1 MYPIRFENVYYK
13 KIWGGRD
20 LEAFRNNLPSGDVG
34 ESWDIACHPSG
45 TGVVANGE
53 LKGKKFDE
61 IISEFG
67 HALVGS
73 KVSTE
78 KFPLLVKLINSGE
91 KLSVQVHPGD
101 EYAQRVENQFGKT
114 EAWYVV
120 NAKPGA
126 KLIVG
131 TKNCDKEVF
140 AKAIEEGKS
149 EDYLNVVDVKKG
161 DCFLIN
167 SGLVHAI
174 CEGLIIVEIQQNS
187 DVTYR
192 VYDYGRP
199 REIHVEKSLD
209 VIDFKLRAENLS
221 NKEVVKFD
229 GFSKVDFGENK
240 YFGMQKINIE
250 TEWNDCSNEEKFF
263 ILTCVDGC
271 GTIEGHETVEGDGTL
286 EGDGTNGQVNETN
299 GQVDKDMIK
308 QGFCEEIKMGDS
320 YLIPATLGKYVVKG
334 NLAVIKSYP
343 M

>member
-1 MYPIRFENVYYK
+1 MYPIRFENLYYD

-20 LEAFRNNLPSGDVG
+20 LESFRNNLPAGDIG
-34 ESWDIACHPSG
+34 ESWDIACHPNG
-45 TGVVANGE
+45 TGIVENGE
-53 LKGKKFDE
+53 LKGKSFTE
-61 IISEFG
+61 IIEEFG
-67 HALVGS
+67 HSLVGT

-78 KFPLLVKLINSGE
+78 KFPLLVKLINSRE

-101 EYAQRVENQFGKT
+101 EYAQRVENEFGKT

-120 NAKPGA
+120 DAKPGA

-131 TKNCDKEVF
+131 TKNCDKATF

-149 EDYLNVVDVKKG
+149 EEYLNIIDVKKG

-174 CEGLIIVEIQQNS
+174 CEGLIIAEIQQNS

-209 VIDFKLRAENLS
+209 VINFDLEAANLS
-221 NKEVVKFD
+221 NNKVVKCH
-229 GFSKVDFGENK
+229 GYSKVDFCENE
-240 YFGMQKINIE
+240 YFGMQKFDVT
-250 TEWNDCSNEEKFF
+250 TEWSDKSNEEKFF
-263 ILTCVDGC
+263 MLTCVDGE
-271 GTIEGHETVEGDGTL
+271 GTISGEGFSET
-286 EGDGTNGQVNETN
+286 
-299 GQVDKDMIK
+299 M
-308 QGFCEEIKMGDS
+308 KMGDS
-320 YLIPATLGKYVVKG
+320 YLIPATLGNYTVNGTVSF
-334 NLAVIKSYP
+334 IKSYP

>member
-1 MYPIRFENVYYK
+1 MYPIRFENVYYE

-101 EYAQRVENQFGKT
+101 EYAQRVENQLGKT

-271 GTIEGHETVEGDGTL
+271 GIIESCGTVESDGAV

>member
-1 MYPIRFENVYYK
+1 MPEGEI
-13 KIWGGRD
+13 
-20 LEAFRNNLPSGDVG
+20 G
-34 ESWDIACHPSG
+34 ESWDIACHPNG
-45 TGVVANGE
+45 IGIVANGE
-53 LKGKKFDE
+53 LKGKRFDE

-67 HALVGS
+67 HDLVGS

-78 KFPLLVKLINSGE
+78 KFPLLVKLINSKE

-101 EYAQRVENQFGKT
+101 EYAKRVENEFGKT

-120 NAKPGA
+120 DAKPGA

-131 TKNCDKEVF
+131 TKNCNKATF

-149 EDYLNVVDVKKG
+149 EDYLNVIEVKKG

-174 CEGLIIVEIQQNS
+174 CEGLIIAEIQQNS

-209 VIDFKLRAENLS
+209 VINFDLAAENLS
-221 NKEVVKFD
+221 NHEVVEFE
-229 GFSKVDFGENK
+229 GFSKINFCENE
-240 YFGMQKINIE
+240 YFGMQKFNIKK
-250 TEWNDCSNEEKFF
+250 EWTDCSNEEKFF
-263 ILTCVDGC
+263 ILTCVDGK
-271 GTIEGHETVEGDGTL
+271 GTIEGKE
-286 EGDGTNGQVNETN
+286 
-299 GQVDKDMIK
+299 
-308 QGFCEEIKMGDS
+308 FSEEIKMGDS
-320 YLIPATLGKYVVKG
+320 YLIPAKLGNYSVKG
-334 NLAVIKSYP
+334 ELEVIKSYP

>member
-1 MYPIRFENVYYK
+1 MYPIRFENVYYE

-101 EYAQRVENQFGKT
+101 EYAQRVENQLGKT

-229 GFSKVDFGENK
+229 GFSKVDFCENE
-240 YFGMQKINIE
+240 YFGMQKFNIE
-250 TEWNDCSNEEKFF
+250 TEWSDCSNEEKFF

-271 GTIEGHETVEGDGTL
+271 GIIESCGTVENDGIIES
-286 EGDGTNGQVNETN
+286 EGTSRQAAKAVS
-299 GQVDKDMIK
+299 K

>member
-1 MYPIRFENVYYK
+1 MYPIRFENVYYE

-101 EYAQRVENQFGKT
+101 EYAQRVENQLGKT

-174 CEGLIIVEIQQNS
+174 CEGLIIDEIQQNS